1 MWLKLLIVI
10 LFVAILVSLARSAI
24 FLIKDQG
31 NRDRDRTR
39 KALAVRVTLAVLLLG
54 LVTYGVLT
62 GELTISAPWHHR

>member
-1 MWLKLLIVI
+1 MWLKPVIVI
-10 LFVAILVSLARSAI
+10 LFVAILVSLARSAF

-31 NRDRDRTR
+31 NIDRDRTR
-39 KALAVRVTLAVLLLG
+39 RALAVRVTLAALLLA